1 MEIGVVAKNNQFH
14 QNLDEEDN
22 NNENNILLNIN
33 QNHTIEKILEV
44 KNGLKLY
51 IFDFFLLY

>member
-1 MEIGVVAKNNQFH
+1 MEININIKNNSFH
-14 QNLDEEDN
+14 QNHDDEDN